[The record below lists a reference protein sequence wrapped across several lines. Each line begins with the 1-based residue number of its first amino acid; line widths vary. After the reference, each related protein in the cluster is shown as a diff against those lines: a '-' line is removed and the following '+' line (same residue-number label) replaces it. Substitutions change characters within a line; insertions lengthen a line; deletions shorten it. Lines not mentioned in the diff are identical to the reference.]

1 MEKKKDLTTI
11 SLIIGMVLIFIY
23 TQLITR
29 NQILIFFLIPMITAF
44 SQIYFT
50 TYFKKKYLLYFVICV
65 CFFSVAKYH
74 LRFNEQKKFMH
85 LANVNLNLAVDAKKI
100 DKMFSGLQW
109 ITPHF
114 PNDPEREIKN
124 LLEIKEYLAKDSK
137 NKIIITDY
145 QFFAAI
151 SNFKFSSP
159 NKWYDD
165 MSTPNKEN
173 RYFATYKNFFIKNLK
188 KNKIEKI
195 YIIDEKKSLYLE
207 NFINNKN
214 CINLKKIN
222 EMLLVYDIVN
232 CSL

>member
-1 MEKKKDLTTI
+1 MD
-11 SLIIGMVLIFIY
+11 
-23 TQLITR
+23 
-29 NQILIFFLIPMITAF
+29 
-44 SQIYFT
+44 
-50 TYFKKKYLLYFVICV
+50 
-65 CFFSVAKYH
+65 
-74 LRFNEQKKFMH
+74 

-124 LLEIKEYLAKDSK
+124 LLEIKENLAKDSK